1 MRKKNKTVNSSLVKQ
16 SNALI
21 NASYQVS
28 LAEKRII
35 LYMLTKI
42 HKDDENFKPYRM
54 NIKEFLAEIGTD
66 TKNLYERAKQAT
78 KELLNRVLEIKTST
92 GLLQITF
99 LSSAEYYDKEGYVE
113 LSFDPKLKPYLLQ
126 LKECFTTY
134 AIENI
139 LSLKSIHSMR
149 IYELL
154 KQFQSLKERTFK
166 LRELKYILGLQDQY
180 FNDYTSFKKRVI
192 LQAQKELNQS
202 TDISFDFEE
211 IKLGRKIDS
220 IKFIIKNKI
229 QLENP
234 ETEIPQ
240 NTEEKPKETIIENT
254 KQNIIL
260 NKLLDLGV
268 ENTKALNFIQIK
280 DLDTLEQQIEYAEKQ
295 YKTKK
300 IHSNLGGYL
309 VSIIEKDANVKN
321 DYDKK
326 IQEKEKQQKEL
337 EKQQKELEKQK
348 QEQEK
353 LLIQEYETEFQEE
366 RNTKLA
372 QLMPD
377 FNEEI
382 LKEYYS
388 TRKEKMFVF
397 DSKGNFK
404 FETAI
409 RFFRVQIAKE
419 NNLEDSEENFKT
431 WVKQNKQIELGQK
444 TVNGQSQWVIIGKQL
459 SFL

>member
-42 HKDDENFKPYRM
+42 HKDDEDFKPYRM

-66 TKNLYERAKQAT
+66 TKNLYERAKHST

-154 KQFQSLKERTFK
+154 KQFQSLGERTFK
-166 LRELKYILGLQDQY
+166 LKELKYILGLQDQY
-180 FNDYTSFKKRVI
+180 FNDYTAFKKRVI

-202 TDISFDFEE
+202 TDISFEFEE
-211 IKLGRKIDS
+211 IKLGKKIDS
-220 IKFIIKNKI
+220 IKFIIQNQP
-229 QLENP
+229 QLEEP
-234 ETEIPQ
+234 EPELEIK
-240 NTEEKPKETIIENT
+240 EKPEETIIENT

-280 DLDTLEQQIEYAEKQ
+280 DLDTLDEQIEYAEKQ

-300 IHSNLGGYL
+300 VHSNLGGYL

-326 IQEKEKQQKEL
+326 LQEK

-366 RNTKLA
+366 REIKLA

-377 FNEEI
+377 INEEI
-382 LKEYYS
+382 LEEYYS
-388 TRKEKMFVF
+388 DRKEKMFVF

-404 FETAI
+404 FESAV
-409 RFFRVQIAKE
+409 RLFKGQIARE
-419 NNLEDSEENFKT
+419 NNIEYSDEAFKK
-431 WVKQNKQIELGQK
+431 WVKQNKNIELGQK
-444 TVNGQSQWVIIGKQL
+444 TVNGLSQWVIIGKQL
-459 SFL
+459 SFI